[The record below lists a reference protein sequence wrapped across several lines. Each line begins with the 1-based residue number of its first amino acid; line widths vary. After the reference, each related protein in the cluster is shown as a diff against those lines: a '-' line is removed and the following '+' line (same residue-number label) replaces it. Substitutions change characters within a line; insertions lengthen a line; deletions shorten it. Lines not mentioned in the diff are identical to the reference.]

1 MKEYQVIDLLDSVIS
16 GEWGNEPS
24 GKQDVFVLRTT
35 NFTNNGRIDLG
46 KGVVKRSINEKKS
59 GS

>member
-24 GKQDVFVLRTT
+24 GKQD
-35 NFTNNGRIDLG
+35 GQQISPIMEG
-46 KGVVKRSINEKKS
+46 
-59 GS
+59 